1 MRKRSFELSVL
12 SYELAEGYQVSGVR
26 CQSEFVEGQKQGVTR
41 SKRELSKKSLFRAFF
56 TIQLFLVHC
65 SLFTSAS
72 AQKDSLSLT
81 EAISIAHEHALS
93 KKKAT
98 ADYIVA
104 KNNLL
109 YNKAEF
115 KPQAALGA
123 TLPNFY
129 KTTSAITQ
137 PDGTINFVPI
147 SQDNSSLNLNFS
159 QRLLNTN
166 TLFFA
171 ESRLRRYNDFTE
183 NGLRNF
189 NSVPFRI
196 GIEQPLNYVNT
207 LKWDRRIFQLEEEIA
222 KANLDMNQEQISGQ
236 VTSAFFD
243 LLAAQVNHEIA
254 QTNAENSRK
263 IYDIAI
269 ERDKL
274 GKISK
279 SDFLQLELSLNS
291 ARQGAVNAKREVIRA
306 NAELKKAMGWET
318 ENDDIYVLQAP
329 ESLSGGDLNPA
340 QAAQKAWL
348 KRPEQKQLEKLLLES
363 NRALEQARKNHG
375 WQGNLSA
382 TFGWVGTGALLPQS
396 YQLPQVENFVQL
408 TLRVPILDGGK
419 RKYSVNAA
427 VEQQRYSEAE
437 QEFTELTFKQ
447 NVRQLVNQFK
457 ELKDEVELGEKSLG
471 IAQQRYEIANQRY
484 ILNDISITDLSIA
497 FNERDNAWRNY
508 VSLLRAYW
516 VTYYTLRQLTL
527 ENI

>member
-1 MRKRSFELSVL
+1 MKGLSSKYRFFSSDQRNTMSFWGLLFFFSFSLLSV
-12 SYELAEGYQVSGVR
+12 
-26 CQSEFVEGQKQGVTR
+26 
-41 SKRELSKKSLFRAFF
+41 RA
-56 TIQLFLVHC
+56 QR
-65 SLFTSAS
+65 
-72 AQKDSLSLT
+72 DSLTLS

-93 KKKAT
+93 RKRAT

-115 KPQAALGA
+115 KPQMALGA
-123 TLPNFY
+123 ALPNFY
-129 KTTSAITQ
+129 KTTSAVTQ
-137 PDGTINFVPI
+137 PDGTISFVPI
-147 SQDNSSLNLNFS
+147 SQDNSSLNLNLS

-183 NGLRNF
+183 NGIRNF
-189 NSVPFRI
+189 NSVPFRV

-207 LKWDRRIFQLEEEIA
+207 LKWDRKIFQMEEEIA
-222 KANLDMNQEQISGQ
+222 KANLDMNQEQISGA
-236 VTSAFFD
+236 VTQAFFE

-254 QTNAENSRK
+254 LTNAENSRK
-263 IYDIAI
+263 IYGIAI

-279 SDFLQLELSLNS
+279 SDLLQLELSLNS
-291 ARQGAVNAKREVIRA
+291 ASQGAVNARREVIRT
-306 NAELKKAMGWET
+306 NAELKKAMGWDT
-318 ENDDIYVLQAP
+318 QNDDIYLLQTP
-329 ESLSGGDLNPA
+329 DRISGRELDPA
-340 QAAQKAWL
+340 QAAEQAWL
-348 KRPEQKQLEKLLLES
+348 KRPEQKQLEKLLLET
-363 NRALEQARKNHG
+363 NRALEQARKNHS

-396 YQLPQVENFVQL
+396 YQIPQVENFVQL

-419 RKYSVNAA
+419 RNYSVSAA
-427 VEQQRYSEAE
+427 VEQQRYAEAE
-437 QEFTELTFKQ
+437 MEFTEHTFKQ
-447 NVRQLVNQFK
+447 NVRQLVNQFR
-457 ELKDEVELGEKSLG
+457 ELKNEVELGEKSLQ
-471 IAQQRYEIANQRY
+471 IAQNRYEIANQRY

-527 ENI
+527 ENV

>member
-1 MRKRSFELSVL
+1 MRIKVNSAEYRVKSGELGEESSEWRV
-12 SYELAEGYQVSGVR
+12 GSGR
-26 CQSEFVEGQKQGVTR
+26 FAVEMMINRVMR
-41 SKRELSKKSLFRAFF
+41 LMAFSLF
-56 TIQLFLVHC
+56 IVPC
-65 SLFTSAS
+65 SLFPAE
-72 AQKDSLSLT
+72 AQQDSLSLS

-93 KKKAT
+93 KKRVS
-98 ADYIVA
+98 ADYKVA

-109 YNKAEF
+109 YNQAEF
-115 KPQAALGA
+115 KPQGTLGA

-147 SQDNSSLNLNFS
+147 SQDNSSLNLNLS
-159 QRLLNTN
+159 QRIMRTN
-166 TLFFA
+166 TLLFA
-171 ESRLRRYNDFTE
+171 ETRLRRYNDFTE

-207 LKWDRRIFQLEEEIA
+207 LKWDRKILQLEEDIA
-222 KANLDMNQEQISGQ
+222 TANLAINQEQISGE
-236 VTSAFFD
+236 VTSAFFE
-243 LLAAQVNHEIA
+243 LLGAQVNHEIA
-254 QTNAENSRK
+254 QTNAENSQK
-263 IYDIAI
+263 IYAIAL
-269 ERDKL
+269 ERDQL

-279 SDFLQLELSLNS
+279 SDLLQLELSLNS
-291 ARQGAVNAKREVIRA
+291 AKQGTVNAKREVIRA
-306 NAELKKAMGWET
+306 NADLKKVMGWET

-329 ESLSGGDLNPA
+329 EGLSGGEVNPA
-340 QAAQKAWL
+340 QAAHQAWL
-348 KRPEQKQLEKLLLES
+348 KRPEKRTLEKLLLES

-382 TFGWVGTGALLPQS
+382 TFGWVGTGTLFPQS

-408 TLRVPILDGGK
+408 SLRVPILDGGK
-419 RKYSVNAA
+419 RRYSVNAA
-427 VEQQRYSEAE
+427 LEQQSFAEAE
-437 QEFTELTFKQ
+437 QEFRELTFKQ
-447 NVRQLVNQFK
+447 NVRQLVYQFK
-457 ELKDEVELGEKSLG
+457 ELKEEVHLGEKSLE

-527 ENI
+527 ENL